1 MKGGSSD
8 PVTASKIMV
17 YTLAQAFSINPVDV
31 YNMPM
36 SLAKEMLVIHGEVKK
51 LESEEIEKVKLKNKV
66 I

>member
-17 YTLAQAFSINPVDV
+17 YTLAQAFSINPVEV

-36 SLAKEMLVIHGEVKK
+36 SLAKEMLLIHGEVKK
-51 LESEEIEKVKLKNKV
+51 IEAESLEQARNK

>member
-1 MKGGSSD
+1 LKGGSSD

>member
-8 PVTASKIMV
+8 PITASKIMV
-17 YTLAQAFSINPVDV
+17 YTLAQAFSINPVEV

-36 SLAKEMLVIHGEVKK
+36 SLAKEMLLIHGEVKK
-51 LESEEIEKVKLKNKV
+51 IEAESLEQARNK